1 MPQRAE
7 NHPSGRRGPGTKGRG
22 TEGSSS
28 CGGTQFPYM
37 KALENGRGYVKLEAQ
52 ELCLSSVLCLPIW
65 VDRWVDRRT
74 EEPGMADTLSAQSQV
89 PCPAGSS
96 DSVLPLGDRC
106 GPPGNPSDITKGAL
120 NTRVPAHYHAYLSR
134 LGLGLLSSKR
144 CFRLL
149 LLQDKHSAP
158 AELL

>member
-7 NHPSGRRGPGTKGRG
+7 NHPSGRRGPGAKGRG
-22 TEGSSS
+22 NEGSSS

-37 KALENGRGYVKLEAQ
+37 MALESRRGCVKGEAQ
-52 ELCLSSVLCLPIW
+52 VLCLSSV
-65 VDRWVDRRT
+65 DRQTSRWVDIQKSQ
-74 EEPGMADTLSAQSQV
+74 GWQTLFLHKV
-89 PCPAGSS
+89 KCPVLQARQTR
-96 DSVLPLGDRC
+96 VLPLGDRC

-120 NTRVPAHYHAYLSR
+120 NTQVPAHYHAYLSR
-134 LGLGLLSSKR
+134 LGLGLLSSKW

-158 AELL
+158 AELP

>member
-37 KALENGRGYVKLEAQ
+37 MALESRRGCVKGEAQ
-52 ELCLSSVLCLPIW
+52 VLCLSSV
-65 VDRWVDRRT
+65 DRQTSRWVDRHT

-89 PCPAGSS
+89 PCPTGSS
-96 DSVLPLGDRC
+96 DRVLPLGDRC

-120 NTRVPAHYHAYLSR
+120 NTQVPAHYHAYLSR
-134 LGLGLLSSKR
+134 LGLGLLSSKW

-158 AELL
+158 AELP